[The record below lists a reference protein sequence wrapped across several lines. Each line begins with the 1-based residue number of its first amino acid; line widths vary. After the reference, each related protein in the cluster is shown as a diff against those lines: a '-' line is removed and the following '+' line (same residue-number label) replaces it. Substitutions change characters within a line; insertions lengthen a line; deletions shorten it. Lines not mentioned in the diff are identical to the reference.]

1 MDPVHWLDYILSLA
15 MTRRRL
21 FAGGWGDRAQLD
33 RFAPTLEL
41 GARPSPLAITW
52 SPVAGGRGGLVV
64 RDGTFTSP
72 TAGLPDVAN
81 RGHVRALLPRRERS
95 MQPRPMYVSLAS
107 SGEEGFAVRTRL
119 FGPMVEQ
126 SGVGVLLLENPLYG
140 LRRPPGQR
148 GSAVHTVSEHMLMN
162 LGMLEECLGLLE
174 TLAQEGHTQLGVTGF
189 SMGGSMA
196 ALAAALSPRPVA
208 AAIFSAGRSAV
219 YAFTTGLLSRSI
231 DFELLGRGEGGA
243 AGARSRLARLFGT
256 ADLDRHAVPRSP
268 DAAVIVGARRDGYVH
283 SAEVQRLHELWK
295 GSEVRW
301 LDTGHVGTVLQHAS
315 ALRRAALDAMDRL
328 HRTAPA

>member
-1 MDPVHWLDYILSLA
+1 MGSVHWLDYTLSLA

-21 FAGGWGDRAQLD
+21 FAGGWGEQTLLD

-41 GARPSPLAITW
+41 GARPCPLAIAW
-52 SPVAGGRGGLVV
+52 SPVTTAQGGFLV

-72 TAGLPDVAN
+72 TAGLPDAAS

-126 SGVGVLLLENPLYG
+126 SGMGVLLLENPLYG

-148 GSAVHTVSEHMLMN
+148 GSAIHTVSDHMLMN
-162 LGMLEECLGLLE
+162 LGMLEECLCLLE
-174 TLAQEGHTQLGVTGF
+174 TLAQEGHTRLGVTGF

-196 ALAAALSPRPVA
+196 ALAAALSPRPLA

-231 DFELLGRGEGGA
+231 DFERLGRGEGGTT
-243 AGARSRLARLFGT
+243 GARSRLARLFAT

-268 DAAVIVGARRDGYVH
+268 DAAVIIGARRDGYVDPG
-283 SAEVQRLHELWK
+283 EVQRLHELWK

-301 LDTGHVGTVLQHAS
+301 LDTGHVGTVLQHAG
-315 ALRRAALDAMDRL
+315 ALRRASLDAMERL
-328 HRTAPA
+328 RRTAPA